1 MFHNERR
8 GRCGPAKRR
17 GLEENII
24 KIIIERILKILKNI
38 KKYYMYIILKKYYKD
53 IPDIFKNR
61 EKFISSLEI
70 YEKFI
75 INKIREMNIFS

>member
-1 MFHNERR
+1 
-8 GRCGPAKRR
+8 
-17 GLEENII
+17 
-24 KIIIERILKILKNI
+24 
-38 KKYYMYIILKKYYKD
+38 MYIILKKYYKD